1 MTEFAWFLLAVNI
14 LLFLFAAYLRWYF
27 YGISFRAALQ
37 QTAQSIVQFWIDLL
51 SGKPPRWM

>member
-1 MTEFAWFLLAVNI
+1 MSNLTLFLLAVNI
-14 LLFLFAAYLRWYF
+14 LLFLFHAYLRWYF

-37 QTAQSIVQFWIDLL
+37 QTAQSIVQFWLDLL